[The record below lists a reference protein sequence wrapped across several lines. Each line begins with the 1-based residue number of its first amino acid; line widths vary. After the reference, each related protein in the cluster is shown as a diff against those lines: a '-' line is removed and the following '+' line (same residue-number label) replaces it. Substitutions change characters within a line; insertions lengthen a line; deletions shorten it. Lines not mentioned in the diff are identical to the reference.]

1 MFLTPLVPCFT
12 ITSKPSGF
20 RGCRWV
26 VLFLAL
32 WVVSSA
38 EGAAAGRDG
47 FDKVRLAPN
56 VEFLDGTAIDLLV
69 GLRPPTAPATD
80 RAAAGPEPG
89 KDSATGKALSDL
101 LVDAESDFDLEKITW
116 TDAEEESSGA
126 AATPPDDLGTLEDIL
141 DLENLE
147 QPPGGLPPESREAVP
162 LALDGVVGSR

>member
-12 ITSKPSGF
+12 IATKPSGF

-32 WVVSSA
+32 WVAVPV
-38 EGAAAGRDG
+38 EGAVAGRGG
-47 FDKVRLAPN
+47 FDKVRMAPN

-69 GLRPPTAPATD
+69 GLRKETAPATD
-80 RAAAGPEPG
+80 LAAARPEPAG
-89 KDSATGKALSDL
+89 DTATGKALSDL
-101 LVDAESDFDLEKITW
+101 LVDAESDFDLEKVSW
-116 TDAEEESSGA
+116 TDAEEESSGS

-147 QPPGGLPPESREAVP
+147 QAPGGLLPESREAVP
-162 LALDGVVGSR
+162 LALDGAAGSR